1 MRFDVA
7 GCLRTPKGGCAK
19 QIVVA
24 TDAGR
29 LRMRWMTAREYAR
42 LQGAADF
49 NIAVGEIP
57 ALHGFGDG
65 VPAVAWIDR
74 HLLTPVFASAHASPA
89 ARRPQKVGGAHAT
102 SPHPATSDRPSTVA
116 LDPLHSG

>member
-1 MRFDVA
+1 M
-7 GCLRTPKGGCAK
+7 
-19 QIVVA
+19 IA

-49 NIAVGEIP
+49 TIAVGEIP

-65 VPAVAWIDR
+65 VCVPAVAWIDR
-74 HLLTPVFASAHASPA
+74 HLLTPVFASAHAATPA
-89 ARRPQKVGGAHAT
+89 GRFG
-102 SPHPATSDRPSTVA
+102 
-116 LDPLHSG
+116 